1 MKNYII
7 TSLITLGALSASAQ
21 STSLLDTSRG
31 NGFNPSIGLNAL
43 GLYKNSSRDNDHD
56 GFQLQEAEI
65 QFSADVD
72 AYFRAEATFAIH
84 QEHHEEDGGGDH
96 EEHAYAFE
104 PEEIFA
110 ETISIPAV
118 TVKLGKFYTQFGKY
132 NMVHTHAQPFI
143 YRGAVQEY
151 MFGEEGLNEAG
162 IGLSYMLPLSWFSD
176 FTVQFIQP
184 TNEELFHEDPHS
196 IATVANLK
204 NLWDLSESLTLE
216 WGLSGLYYNHK
227 SAESGPRNRST
238 VLGTDVTLKWKPVKK
253 GKYSSFV
260 WSTEF
265 IHKDVQGENE
275 VKNGGVSTF
284 FRYQLAQRWFAQ
296 AQYEF
301 LGLMKDESIADQNIY
316 TGLVAFVPTEFSSVR
331 LQYDDIHDGEDRPER
346 RLSLQLSFSI
356 GAHPAHVY

>member
-7 TSLITLGALSASAQ
+7 TSLLTLGALSASAQ
-21 STSLLDTSRG
+21 STSLSDTSRG

-43 GLYKNSSRDNDHD
+43 TLYKNSARDNDHD

-84 QEHHEEDGGGDH
+84 PEHEVEEEAGHEGHG
-96 EEHAYAFE
+96 YAFE

-110 ETISIPAV
+110 ETISIPDV
-118 TVKLGKFYTQFGKY
+118 TVKIGKFYTQFGKY

-143 YRGAVQEY
+143 YRGVVQEY
-151 MFGEEGLNEAG
+151 MFGEEGLNEVG
-162 IGLSYMLPLSWFSD
+162 VGVSTMLPLPWFSD
-176 FTVQFIQP
+176 LTVQFIQP
-184 TNEELFHEDPHS
+184 SNEELFHEDPHS

-216 WGLSGLYYNHK
+216 WGLSGLYYNHR
-227 SAESGPRNRST
+227 SLPTELRNRTT
-238 VLGTDVTLKWKPVKK
+238 VLGSDLTFKWKPVKK

-265 IHKDVQGENE
+265 IHKDIQGENE
-275 VKNGGVSTF
+275 LKNGGVSTF
-284 FRYQLAQRWFAQ
+284 FRYQLAQRWYAQ

-301 LGLMKDESIADQNIY
+301 LGLFADESLTDTNVY
-316 TGLVAFVPTEFSSVR
+316 TGLIAFVPTEFSSLRV
-331 LQYDDIHDGEDRPER
+331 QYDDIHDGEDHPEKR
-346 RLSLQLSFSI
+346 VSLQLSFSI